1 MPDVAF
7 VCVRKDL
14 WRAEA
19 LAAIF
24 DRKGFSIGDAAM
36 SDAVL
41 RGAGAIVVMWSEQAS
56 ESSAF
61 VTAMERAQQAG
72 HAVIASSME
81 LQRNVLS
88 DTVFDISAWDG
99 GARDPV
105 LAELVATVT
114 AMVMAKRPVGPVLAH
129 QRAMRA
135 QQQAQFAEAG

>member
-7 VCVRKDL
+7 VCVRRDL

-24 DRKGFSIGDAAM
+24 DRKGFSIGDATM

-41 RGAGAIVVMWSEQAS
+41 KSAGAIVVMWSEQAS
-56 ESSAF
+56 ESPAF
-61 VTAMERAQQAG
+61 VTAMERVQQAG
-72 HAVIASSME
+72 NAVIASSME
-81 LQRNVLS
+81 LQRSALGEG
-88 DTVFDISAWDG
+88 TFDISAWDG
-99 GARDPV
+99 SARDPV

-114 AMVMAKRPVGPVLAH
+114 AMVAAKRPVGPVLAH

>member
-24 DRKGFSIGDAAM
+24 DRKGFSIGDATM
-36 SDAVL
+36 NGAVL
-41 RGAGAIVVMWSEQAS
+41 RGAGAIVVVWSEHAS
-56 ESSAF
+56 NSPAF
-61 VTAMERAQQAG
+61 VTAMERAREAG
-72 HAVIASSME
+72 NAVIASSME
-81 LQRNVLS
+81 LQRQALGEA
-88 DTVFDISAWDG
+88 TFDISAWNG
-99 GARDPV
+99 SGRDPV

-114 AMVMAKRPVGPVLAH
+114 AMVMAKRPVGSVLAH

-135 QQQAQFAEAG
+135 QQQAQLSEAG

>member
-7 VCVRKDL
+7 VCVRRDL
-14 WRAEA
+14 WRAQA

-56 ESSAF
+56 DSSAF
-61 VTAMERAQQAG
+61 VTAMERAREAG
-72 HAVIASSME
+72 NAVIASSME
-81 LQRNVLS
+81 LQHNVLS

-99 GARDPV
+99 GAHDPV
-105 LAELVATVT
+105 LAELVAKVT
-114 AMVMAKRPVGPVLAH
+114 AMVAATRPVGPVLAH
-129 QRAMRA
+129 RRAMRA